1 DAGGCLVWVTSRPR
15 NLIPQCEPFHI
26 RLAATILDSLH
37 FRYSTHGGSACLGKY
52 AWLPHSAQRPSSCM
66 QAAPGRSARHE
77 MFCRT
82 QAFRHSPRLLR
93 RRLPSE
99 RATFLRYGR
108 QLHWGRLQIHSPFAT
123 HWTPHAV
130 ASATWL
136 KKSSHDQH
144 LPWPRAKPKSILS
157 SSLQP
162 TLGLR
167 LSSLR

>member
-1 DAGGCLVWVTSRPR
+1 QPEILFPK
-15 NLIPQCEPFHI
+15 CEPFHI
-26 RLAATILDSLH
+26 RLAATILNSLH
-37 FRYSTHGGSACLGKY
+37 FRSSIRGGSACLGKY
-52 AWLPHSAQRPSSCM
+52 AWLPRSAQRASSCM
-66 QAAPGRSARHE
+66 QAAPGRCAPHE
-77 MFCRT
+77 RIGRT

-123 HWTPHAV
+123 HWTPQAV